1 MAFAEIVDDYLAVQ
15 TTWVEKEIPKQVPGC
30 RWHLERKHWR
40 LPLSWASCVGLR
52 GVFGDR
58 LEVGPKLN
66 DWALAERRDRV
77 ELALSLRELL
87 EPDGEWVG
95 SNDHVSRLYPFQ
107 LVGREFLSV
116 AGGALLADEM
126 GTGKSVQTV
135 TALRRVSELTGQSAL
150 PALIVCPNSV
160 KAHWERHVTEWLPE
174 ATPYLVR
181 GTPVARRRL
190 LAQAA
195 KDESAVVIMNFEQ
208 MRLHSRL
215 APYGSVRLVRCREC
229 DPVGGDERKRASGCE
244 VHPKELNAMTFRT
257 CVLDE
262 AHRVKDPKA
271 KQTRAIWQVLHAPG
285 VRHRWALT
293 GTPIANHAGDL
304 WSAMHAVAPG
314 DFPTRGKFIDRY
326 AMVSWNSFGAAEVT
340 GLNPATRDELFKFL
354 DPRLR
359 RVTKSLVLPQLPPKT
374 RITHVVEMEP
384 KQRQAYEEMQT
395 GLVSRLEDGS
405 LLVARSSLVAQTRL
419 LQLSSSMCEID
430 RGDDPDDPA
439 SWQVEPCDPSPKVSA
454 LLDILSDLGVGDTS
468 LGAERQSVA
477 VAADQRRLIELAS
490 ARLEKAGIDHVL
502 ITGRVPEVIRAA
514 NIQRFQAGEVPVLLF
529 TYKAGGVGL
538 DMTRANTLVRL
549 QRSWSLVD
557 NRQGEDRVHR
567 IGSERHDA
575 VTIIDVVTADTIE
588 EVQMFRLSQ
597 KLQRLEEITRDRDR
611 LLRAGASTVSLDD
624 EESQLLG
631 AYLGEA

>member
-15 TTWVEKEIPKQVPGC
+15 TVWTEKELPKQVPGC
-30 RWHLERKHWR
+30 RWHIERKHWR
-40 LPLSWASCVGLR
+40 FPLSWASCVGLR

-66 DWALAERRDRV
+66 DWALNELRDRV
-77 ELALSLRELL
+77 QPANELRELL
-87 EPDGEWVG
+87 APDGKWVG
-95 SNDHVSRLYPFQ
+95 SNDHVKRLYPFQ
-107 LVGREFLSV
+107 LVGREFLTL
-116 AGGALLADEM
+116 AGDALLADEM

-135 TALRRVSELTGQSAL
+135 TALRRVTELAGEPAL

-174 ATPYLVR
+174 ATPYVIR
-181 GTPVARRRL
+181 GTPTQRRRL
-190 LAQAA
+190 LAEAA
-195 KDESAVVIMNFEQ
+195 DDDSAVVIMNFEQ

-229 DPVGGDERKRASGCE
+229 DPVGGDERKKASGCE

-285 VRHRWALT
+285 VRRRWALT

-304 WSAMHAVAPG
+304 WSTMHAVAPA
-314 DFPTRGKFIDRY
+314 DFPVRGAFIDRY
-326 AMVSWNSFGAAEVT
+326 ALVSWNSFGAAEVT
-340 GLNPATRDELFKFL
+340 GLNPSTRDELFKFL

-374 RITHVVEMEP
+374 RITHTVEMEP
-384 KQRQAYEEMQT
+384 KQRTAYEEMQA

-419 LQLSSSMCEID
+419 LQLASSMCEID

-439 SWQVEPCDPSPKVSA
+439 GWQVEPCTPSPKVNA
-454 LLDILSDLGVGDTS
+454 LVELLDDLGVRDES

-477 VAADQRRLIELAS
+477 VAADQRRLLELAS
-490 ARLEKAGIDHVL
+490 ARLEREGIEHVMV
-502 ITGRVPEVIRAA
+502 TGSVPEAIRAA
-514 NIQRFQAGEVPVLLF
+514 NLQRFQAGEVPVLLF

-567 IGSERHDA
+567 IGSERHDT
-575 VTIIDVVTADTIE
+575 VTVIDVVTAGTIE

-611 LLRAGASTVSLDD
+611 LVAAGASTATLDD
-624 EESQLLG
+624 EEAQLLG
-631 AYLGEA
+631 AFLGEA